1 MSHYKYLII
10 GGGMTAHAAV
20 EGIRELDSSGT
31 IGMISE
37 EHDPPYARPPLSKAL
52 WKSDDRDTVWLNTHE
67 HNVTIHLG
75 KRVTS
80 LDAAKNSVTDDG
92 GTMYTYDRLL
102 LATGGTPRRLPF
114 GDDCITYFRTFADYK
129 KLREQAQ
136 AGNRCLV
143 IGGGFIGA
151 EVAAAL
157 AMNGCKV
164 TMFFPEPGIGGR
176 VFPEQLGAYLV
187 DYFRSKGV
195 DVHPGETITNVER
208 HGEEIIAT
216 TSGGQ
221 TVTAD
226 IVVAGLGIIPE
237 TTLAEQAGLDVG
249 NGIVVNDHLQ
259 TTVPTIYAAGDV
271 ANVMIPALQRRVRV
285 EHEDNSLTM
294 GRAAGRAMAGDTTPY
309 SYLPAFYSDL
319 FDVGYEAVGLADAR
333 TETVVDWKEPLKDGV
348 IYYLGDGRVQ
358 GVLTWNQFGLV
369 DAARELIAQP
379 GPFTANDLIGKLVA
393 PE

>member
-1 MSHYKYLII
+1 
-10 GGGMTAHAAV
+10 
-20 EGIRELDSSGT
+20 
-31 IGMISE
+31 
-37 EHDPPYARPPLSKAL
+37 
-52 WKSDDRDTVWLNTHE
+52 
-67 HNVTIHLG
+67 
-75 KRVTS
+75 
-80 LDAAKNSVTDDG
+80 
-92 GTMYTYDRLL
+92 
-102 LATGGTPRRLPF
+102 
-114 GDDCITYFRTFADYK
+114 
-129 KLREQAQ
+129 
-136 AGNRCLV
+136 
-143 IGGGFIGA
+143 
-151 EVAAAL
+151 
-157 AMNGCKV
+157 
-164 TMFFPEPGIGGR
+164 
-176 VFPEQLGAYLV
+176 
-187 DYFRSKGV
+187 
-195 DVHPGETITNVER
+195 
-208 HGEEIIAT
+208 
-216 TSGGQ
+216 
-221 TVTAD
+221 
-226 IVVAGLGIIPE
+226 
-237 TTLAEQAGLDVG
+237 QAGLDVG

-333 TETVVDWKEPLKDGV
+333 AETVVDWKEPLKDGV